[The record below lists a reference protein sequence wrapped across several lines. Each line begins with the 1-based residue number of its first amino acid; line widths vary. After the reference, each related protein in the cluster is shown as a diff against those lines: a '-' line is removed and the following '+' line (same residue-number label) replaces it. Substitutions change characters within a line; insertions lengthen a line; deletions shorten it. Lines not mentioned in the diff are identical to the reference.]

1 MSARQRGLIVFGG
14 ILLVAIVFCGL
25 FPFAI
30 MPGLGLGVAL
40 PVIEVPGEV
49 VVENFLPGF
58 NLTNSIIGTVL
69 TDLVLVLIVVILWR
83 KSKGWTKE
91 VPGRMQGAFEVFT
104 QGFRSFSAGIA
115 GDRLRTAPLLWPLV
129 ATIFLFLLTANYLKL
144 LPGAETV
151 GKMHCAYLDKK
162 GFAMHPGYWTDSS
175 YFLWVDEPLNAGFTQ
190 TEEAEHAC
198 NAYFKYG
205 EIPRD
210 GFPAE
215 SAEQIEEHE
224 AAFVALLNELP
235 SDADILVQAEADAL
249 VAVDDGE
256 IDEDEVDS
264 FVEDRVHELELE
276 RDADYLALTAEED
289 GIIQGTSYDYA
300 YYYVQYAHH
309 RLENA
314 ERIEAIEAEIAALEA
329 DIEALTG
336 EEASNEG
343 DEVGEEAE
351 EAAEN
356 EDETTTEE
364 LQEAE
369 VAAEADLAAAETVDE
384 AVDALQE
391 QIDVLE
397 DELLLQQTQV
407 RYPEAPLAYSQEDL
421 DAGVKPYIFHITPF
435 VRGPATDLSLT
446 FALAIISIIAV
457 QAYGVM
463 ALGPAYFDKFLNIP
477 ALGNLGKKP
486 LGAIDFVVGLIEI
499 ISEIGKIISLAFRLF
514 GNLFAG
520 GVALMAVTFLVA
532 WLVPGVIYG
541 LELIIGAVQALVFAV
556 LTLVFSVQ
564 AMEHHGDHDE
574 EHH

>member
-14 ILLVAIVFCGL
+14 VLFVAIVFCGL
-25 FPFAI
+25 FPFVI
-30 MPGLGLGVAL
+30 MPGFGLGVAL
-40 PVIEVPGEV
+40 PIIEVPGEV

-58 NLTNSIIGTVL
+58 NLTNSIIGTIL
-69 TDLVLVLIVVILWR
+69 TDVVLVLIVVILWR
-83 KSKGWTKE
+83 TSKGWTRE

-104 QGFRSFSAGIA
+104 QGFRGFAAGIA

-144 LPGAETV
+144 MPGVETV
-151 GKMHCAYLDKK
+151 GSMHCAHVDKK

-175 YFLWVDEPLNAGFTQ
+175 FFLWVDEPLNAGFTQ
-190 TEEAEHAC
+190 TEESEHAC
-198 NAYFKYG
+198 AAYFDEG
-205 EIPRD
+205 AIPRD
-210 GFPAE
+210 GFAVE
-215 SAEQIEEHE
+215 SVEQIEEHE
-224 AAFVALLNELP
+224 AVFVALLGDLL
-235 SDADILVQAEADAL
+235 SDADILAEAEAAAAE
-249 VAVDDGE
+249 AVDDGDL
-256 IDEDEVDS
+256 DEDEVEE
-264 FVEDRVHELELE
+264 FVEDRVHDLEEERAEAYHELI
-276 RDADYLALTAEED
+276 AEQE
-289 GIIQGTSYDYA
+289 GVVEGTDYA
-300 YYYVQYAHH
+300 DAVHYVEYAHH
-309 RLENA
+309 RLGNA
-314 ERIEAIEAEIAALEA
+314 ERIEEIETRIAAVESE
-329 DIEALTG
+329 IESLTG
-336 EEASNEG
+336 EEAAAQ
-343 DEVGEEAE
+343 DDH
-351 EAAEN
+351 AAE
-356 EDETTTEE
+356 TTEE
-364 LQEAE
+364 LHTEE
-369 VAAEADLAAAETVDE
+369 VAVE
-384 AVDALQE
+384 AVEAVEHGDDLVKA
-391 QIDVLE
+391 LE
-397 DELLLQQTQV
+397 DELNTLEDELMLQQTQL

-446 FALAIISIIAV
+446 FALAIIAIIAV
-457 QAYGVM
+457 QAYGVY

-532 WLVPGVIYG
+532 WLIPGVIYG

-564 AMEHHGDHDE
+564 AMEHHGDHEE